1 MGLFKRGESL
11 CVLNTDIGFQDS
23 AFIWEQLDGV
33 DGDTH
38 YVGHDFSV
46 PPPNSNSDSREEEA
60 RRDLGKPIIKEE
72 GRQVSARRSELGR
85 PAREEGRQI
94 SAIRSDLTRP
104 AREEGRQVS
113 ARLPET
119 SVNPPSDSN
128 YGVPLHMQPN
138 QIFTGETQRTAQPQR
153 TAQVQSEPRR
163 QRKRDQCSI
172 Q

>member
-1 MGLFKRGESL
+1 MGLFKRGENL
-11 CVLNTDIGFQDS
+11 YVLNTDIGFQDS

-85 PAREEGRQI
+85 PAREEGRQ
-94 SAIRSDLTRP
+94 
-104 AREEGRQVS
+104 VS